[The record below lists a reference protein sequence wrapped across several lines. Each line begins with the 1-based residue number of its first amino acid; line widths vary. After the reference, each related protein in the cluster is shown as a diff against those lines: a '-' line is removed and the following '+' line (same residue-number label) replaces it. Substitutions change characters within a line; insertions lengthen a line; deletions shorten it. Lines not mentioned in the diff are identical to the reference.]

1 MLCGGKMFS
10 WITAA
15 AAVLIGAG
23 AQQVSAFASPISQI
37 VADTSQVP
45 AFVSSVSPTHR
56 SPTALHLADI
66 PLPFFASVTEGNGN
80 SPAGDTSGASAT
92 ITTRLPL
99 GTLFDGRD
107 YIFNAATNVRG
118 YEWDTKLVE
127 ELFFDLADFAIGDDS
142 PNKHR
147 GDYELSQVVLVPTGD
162 WDRATFGLGARYDVQ
177 DGQQRLVTLCL
188 LFAAMRESFRG
199 SKDIAGV
206 IETIEELTSMLNPPK
221 VRKAPVLRIELR
233 KRENEML
240 QRILAPDLIDDKLN
254 IPLPDTEE
262 WNELSPT
269 NQRILSNYNTL
280 AFRVSELS
288 VEDRLGFLD
297 YIIEHVYLLCC
308 VPETATIAR
317 NIVMGQGK
325 GMNTEPIDD
334 FKGLV
339 CFRYTSD
346 EKDMYDTFDHWDTLA
361 ATPDAELQ
369 SVGRD
374 TVAAACILR
383 ASAKLRIKIRK
394 NDEALSLENWLRKD
408 LIANGYEGKEFY
420 KNNVEPA
427 SRALDIYRDGSFDS
441 FQFVANSGKEDFEL
455 INTIKMRLSFLRSLT
470 SGIAATK
477 EAEILLLDLLL
488 RAEGDGSKALALDEL
503 DLCLASVETIAI
515 WMAISRPS
523 PLIRNKRVFDILDII
538 DSGVLLDDM
547 SDQVISDEEKGQ
559 LREDLSQ
566 FAFGASPAGKK
577 LAISLLQRLNSH
589 LLADASDQ
597 TNEILLHNHVEH
609 ILPTNTYRKYWMEQW
624 PDEEMKT
631 MWTHRL
637 GNLALMS
644 RKSTAKES
652 NNVFS
657 EKKERYKNESAPL
670 TKHVAEIDKWNKFA
684 LSEIHHKT
692 VDLAGDIFG
701 L

>member
-1 MLCGGKMFS
+1 MHLP
-10 WITAA
+10 WITAS
-15 AAVLIGAG
+15 AVLISIG
-23 AQQVSAFASPISQI
+23 AQHVSAFSSP
-37 VADTSQVP
+37 
-45 AFVSSVSPTHR
+45 SSHARFS
-56 SPTALHLADI
+56 SALHLADI
-66 PLPFFASVTEGNGN
+66 PLPFFASESASSSSN
-80 SPAGDTSGASAT
+80 SPAGDASSTSAT

-127 ELFFDLADFAIGDDS
+127 ELFFDLADFAIGGEDS

-147 GDYELSQVVLVPTGD
+147 SDYELSQVVLVPTGD

-199 SKDIAGV
+199 SEDVAGV
-206 IETIEELTSMLNPPK
+206 VETIEELTSMLNPPK

-240 QRILAPDLIDDKLN
+240 QRILAPDLVDDQLN
-254 IPLPDTEE
+254 IPSPETDE

-269 NQRILSNYNTL
+269 NQRILSNYYSL
-280 AFRVSELS
+280 AERVSELS
-288 VEDRLGFLD
+288 VEERLEFLD
-297 YIIEHVYLLCC
+297 YVIEHVYLLCC

-325 GMNTEPIDD
+325 GMNTEAIDD

-346 EKDMYDTFDHWDTLA
+346 EKDMYDTFDKWDALA
-361 ATPDAELQ
+361 STPDAELG

-383 ASAKLRIKIRK
+383 ASAALRAKIRK
-394 NDEALSLENWLRKD
+394 NEQALSLEKWLRKD
-408 LIANGYEGKEFY
+408 LIENGYEGKEFY
-420 KNNVEPA
+420 DNNVQPA
-427 SRALDIYRDGSFDS
+427 SRALDIYIDGSFDS
-441 FQFVANSGKEDFEL
+441 FQFVANSGRGDVKL
-455 INTIKMRLSFLRSLT
+455 INSIKMRLSFLRSLT

-477 EAEILLLDLLL
+477 EAEILTLDLLL
-488 RAEGDGSKALALDEL
+488 RAEGDCPKTLALDEL
-503 DLCLASVETIAI
+503 DSCLASIETLAI
-515 WMAISRPS
+515 WMAVSRPS
-523 PLIRNKRVFDILDII
+523 PMVRNKRVFD
-538 DSGVLLDDM
+538 LLDDM
-547 SDQVISDEEKGQ
+547 SGNVVTEEEKVQ
-559 LREDLSQ
+559 LKEDLSQ

-589 LLADASDQ
+589 LLADVGKESSEML
-597 TNEILLHNHVEH
+597 THNHVEH
-609 ILPTNTYRKYWMEQW
+609 ILPTNTYRKYWMDQW
-624 PDEEMKT
+624 PDDEMKT
-631 MWTHRL
+631 LWTHRL

-652 NNVFS
+652 NNVFG
-657 EKKERYKNESAPL
+657 EKKERYEKESAPL
-670 TKHVAEIDKWNKFA
+670 TQHLAEIDIWNKFA
-684 LSEIHHKT
+684 LSENHHKI
-692 VDLAGDIFG
+692 VDLVGDIWG
-701 L
+701 I